1 MTLHRF
7 FVDAAAMAG
16 ERFVIPPGIERQ
28 VRSVLRLRDG
38 ERIVLLPGDGSEAV
52 CVLEAGWCVVEQ
64 RREVRTEPRHRLTL
78 AQALLKGDALEGVVQ
93 QATELGVAAIRLI
106 VTDRC
111 VARDISP
118 RRLERL
124 RAIARESAE
133 QSERGRV
140 PGVEGPVALDAVLS
154 AGAVLL
160 FERHDGQ
167 RITALPPPDTLVI
180 GPEGGFTPD
189 EVRSAHERGV
199 ALASLGPRILRS
211 ATVGPAATAVVLSAT
226 GDFA

>member
-7 FVDAAAMAG
+7 FVDAAAIDGA
-16 ERFVIPPGIERQ
+16 RFVIPASIERQ
-28 VRSVLRLRDG
+28 VRRVLRLRDG

-64 RREVRTEPRHRLTL
+64 RRDVRTEPRHRLTL

-93 QATELGVAAIRLI
+93 QATEVGVAAIRLV
-106 VTDRC
+106 VTERC

-133 QSERGRV
+133 QSERGRLPTV
-140 PGVEGPVALDAVLS
+140 DGPVALDAVLT

-160 FERHDGQ
+160 FERHDGR
-167 RITALPPPDTLVI
+167 RITALPPPETLVI

-189 EVRSAHERGV
+189 EIRSAEERGV

-211 ATVGPAATAVVLSAT
+211 ATVGPAAAAVVLSAT